1 MVVLRWCPT
10 LPHPPRCSTIGAV
23 GLSFRVRN
31 GSGRFPHAM
40 TAARRV
46 DRAHTPQT
54 GGGVCGLVVD
64 RIVVVSSAQVCS
76 MPPTPSALGA
86 GVGGCLVLG
95 PLVPVGSQHLA
106 VLPPLAYQP
115 GSLPGASP
123 HTMVGRKPHL
133 GAGFPL
139 RCFQRLSLP
148 NVANQP
154 CTWRYNWHT
163 RGSSIPVLSYWGRP
177 STSFL
182 RAQRIGTELS
192 HDVLNPARVPL

>member
-1 MVVLRWCPT
+1 MT
-10 LPHPPRCSTIGAV
+10 STPR
-23 GLSFRVRN
+23 
-31 GSGRFPHAM
+31 
-40 TAARRV
+40 
-46 DRAHTPQT
+46 
-54 GGGVCGLVVD
+54 GGWGVW
-64 RIVVVSSAQVCS
+64 
-76 MPPTPSALGA
+76 
-86 GVGGCLVLG
+86 LVLG

-123 HTMVGRKPHL
+123 HQVVGRKPHL

-177 STSFL
+177 SYKFPTSAADRDRTVSRRSKPSSRTAL
-182 RAQRIGTELS
+182 MGEQPNPWDQLQPQDATSRHRGAKPCRRYGLLGKISLLS
-192 HDVLNPARVPL
+192 PGYLLSVERPRTHVPWPDH